1 MSSKDKGAANRLF
14 LFLAAGFIASL
25 VACNLIFRKFFSFPI
40 FPDHELG
47 FTLEQSVGLLPYPIT
62 FLITDIISE
71 IFGRKKANE
80 VVIAGL
86 LASVFVLVIVT
97 VADLSPAVSWSPV
110 TDDQFSHVFGQTGI
124 AVFASM
130 MAYLVAQFIDV
141 RIYHYWKKL
150 TKGKKLWLRNNFST
164 ITSQFFDTCV
174 VLLLLCIGN
183 EIPWEQ
189 FGTLLLMGFG
199 FKVTVA
205 LIDTPFLYL
214 FVYLTRARFKMKP
227 EDEISLI

>member
-1 MSSKDKGAANRLF
+1 MSSKDKGVANRLF

-40 FPDHELG
+40 FPDHELA

-86 LASVFVLVIVT
+86 FASVFVLVIVT
-97 VADLSPAVSWSPV
+97 VADLSPAANWSPV
-110 TDDQFSHVFGQTGI
+110 SDGEFSHVFGQTGI

-130 MAYLVAQFIDV
+130 TAYLVAQFIDV

-174 VLLLLCIGN
+174 VLLLLCFGN
-183 EIPWEQ
+183 EIPWKQ
-189 FGTLLLMGFG
+189 FGTLLVMGFG

-214 FVYLTRARFKMKP
+214 FVYLIRLRFKMKP
-227 EDEISLI
+227 EDEISLN